1 MKKAFTLIELLVV
14 IAIIAILAAILF
26 PVFAQAK
33 EAAKKS
39 SDLSN
44 VKQIGTSQQIYLA
57 DSDDVY
63 MPAYYYRN
71 GVGNAAVG
79 GVGGYV
85 HWSGMIMPYVKNL
98 DIFVSPGDQIKGLA
112 PTNFNVAGNNM
123 GKGAPGGQSSNQP
136 TIQDEQAPRLSY
148 TANAAILPRKRRE
161 ADPSTIVS
169 ATAFDNVANIIM
181 IAPMTEKAS
190 CITGDSTAGGNAYK
204 SHRSTNAFLNTLSA
218 TGGYV
223 GENASTAGGDVGR
236 TTYFALTP
244 TIARQAIV
252 GCRALADTV
261 TTHGFSHIA
270 YTNPNRFN
278 RNGADVIGGSANYL
292 FADTHAKTSTLGA
305 TLNPNNFQWGTK
317 NYGGGGGTIMREDGV
332 TPVQG

>member
-1 MKKAFTLIELLVV
+1 MDLMKKAFTLIELLVV

-71 GVGNAAVG
+71 GVGNAAVN

-85 HWSGMIMPYVKNL
+85 HWTGMLMPYVKNI
-98 DIFVSPGDQIKGLA
+98 DIFVSPGDGIKGLA
-112 PTNFNVAGNNM
+112 PTNFNVVQNNM
-123 GKGAPGGQSSNQP
+123 GKGAPSGQSSNQP

-148 TANAAILPRKRRE
+148 TANAAILPRKRRD
-161 ADPSTIVS
+161 ADPSTVVS

-181 IAPMTEKAS
+181 IAPMTEKPS
-190 CITGDSTAGGNAYK
+190 CITGDSGAGGNAYK
-204 SHRSTNAFLNTLSA
+204 SHRSANAFLNSLSA
-218 TGGYV
+218 TNGYV
-223 GENASTAGGDVGR
+223 GETTSDVGR
-236 TTYFALTP
+236 PTYYALTP
-244 TIARQAIV
+244 ALARQAIV
-252 GCRALADTV
+252 GCRALADSV
-261 TTHGFSHIA
+261 TTHSFAHIA

-278 RNGADVIGGSANYL
+278 RSGSDVIGGNANYL

-317 NYGGGGGTIMREDGV
+317 NYGGGGGTVVREDGV